1 MVAALLS
8 TSPAEAQL
16 ASSSVG
22 ISARVVSF
30 LSPGLSGTVTAAII
44 FDPGNPGSVAEASQ
58 IENALSGGMAAGGAK
73 LMPKK
78 VPVSSLGGMAGAK
91 VAFITQGLSSHYGA
105 IAGASRGVLTITGDK
120 SCTAAGKCV
129 VSITT
134 AGKTDISVSKAARSA
149 SGLSF
154 NSMFAML
161 AKEI

>member
-1 MVAALLS
+1 MMAAMLAAS
-8 TSPAEAQL
+8 AANAQL
-16 ASSSVG
+16 APSSVG
-22 ISARVVSF
+22 ASARIVSF
-30 LSPGLSGTVTAAII
+30 LAPALSGSVTTAIV
-44 FDPGNPGSVAEASQ
+44 FDPGNPASTAEAAQ
-58 IENALSGGMAAGGAK
+58 IENALKGGMAAGGAK

-78 VPVSSLGGMAGAK
+78 VPVTALGGLAGAK
-91 VAFITQGLSSHYGA
+91 VAFITQGLAAHYGA
-105 IAGASRGVLTITGDK
+105 IASNARGVLTITGDK
-120 SCTAAGKCV
+120 GCAAAGKCV